1 MIGLTETNLVDSIE
15 IKELSTVTVDDAVVM
30 TIDPIAELKKQ
41 LDEAKAV
48 KVSSLMYNYRF

>member
-1 MIGLTETNLVDSIE
+1 MFDSIE
-15 IKELSTVTVDDAVVM
+15 IEELSTVNVDDAVVM

-48 KVSSLMYNYRF
+48 KVSSLMYN